1 MPNGKRGIKKKKRRN
16 QMNNS
21 HAYIRTWA
29 YTFLIIMIPATFCK
43 GEHTH
48 NISFL
53 IDSVKNRYIP
63 SYLFSV
69 IYSTALDVFNPLEV
83 VC

>member
-1 MPNGKRGIKKKKRRN
+1 MPNVKRGKKRKETREITH
-16 QMNNS
+16 MHM
-21 HAYIRTWA
+21 HAWA
-29 YTFLIIMIPATFCK
+29 YTFFIIMIPATFCK

-48 NISFL
+48 SVSFL
-53 IDSVKNRYIP
+53 IDSVKTRYIP

-69 IYSTALDVFNPLEV
+69 IYSTAFDVFNPVEV